1 MSTKRWTIKGKIVE
15 GREAEDGSVR
25 SFVIKKENG
34 RTTIRNSRQLKFQPT
49 KKKERYRVSFS
60 DELEVI
66 ADSDYSADEAGVET
80 SSSRVTT
87 ADETPRRAS
96 ARLAQR
102 AQTDY

>member
-1 MSTKRWTIKGKIVE
+1 ME

-34 RTTIRNSRQLKFQPT
+34 RTTIRNSRHLKFQAA
-49 KKKERYRVSFS
+49 KEKYRVSFS
-60 DELEVI
+60 DDLVEVI
-66 ADSDYSADEAGVET
+66 VDSDDSADEADVET

-87 ADETPRRAS
+87 ADESHRRAS

-102 AQTDY
+102 AQTAY